1 MKRKIINLTDKL
13 NTFNSE
19 ISHQMVQI
27 KLGVTDEIKEMEVI
41 ERYVDLLEEEV
52 SYLKYLL
59 FRYDELQNNM
69 TDRDNRNILND

>member
-19 ISHQMVQI
+19 IPHQMVQI

>member
-13 NTFNSE
+13 NTLNSE
-19 ISHQMVQI
+19 ISHQLVQI